1 MKLTSAS
8 AYEEVIP
15 ACIKMT
21 SKLVDEEVPLKGQTD
36 EKLKFYGPLGDTGY
50 IFRILKFVL

>member
-15 ACIKMT
+15 AGIKMT

-36 EKLKFYGPLGDTGY
+36 EKLKFYGRNIYP
-50 IFRILKFVL
+50 